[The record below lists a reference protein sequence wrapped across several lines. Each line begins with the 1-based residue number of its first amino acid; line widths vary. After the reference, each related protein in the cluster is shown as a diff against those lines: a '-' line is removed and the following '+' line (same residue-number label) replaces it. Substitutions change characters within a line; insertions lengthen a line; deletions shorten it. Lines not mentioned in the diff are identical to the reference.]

1 MVNNLTFGY
10 HYPHFVF
17 HTFGQY
23 SQIMIRALIG
33 FAAAVLL
40 QSCMLLAGPLAED
53 QADKHLT
60 AGNNAIP
67 VGIGRGNTYVVAV
80 LQGRESRDKYVRKY
94 FKENYNGKYVF
105 ASIEELQTDYADVD
119 TYRYAFTYSKL
130 DKTHIDSLANS
141 STLPSSNYFIYDRKE
156 KREYNSGFSSS
167 MFGKVIDAYT
177 RNMEQQRLAN
187 AVER

>member
-1 MVNNLTFGY
+1 
-10 HYPHFVF
+10 
-17 HTFGQY
+17 
-23 SQIMIRALIG
+23 MIRAFLGI
-33 FAAAVLL
+33 AIALLL
-40 QSCMLLAGPLAED
+40 QSCIMLAGPLAED

-67 VGIGRGNTYVVAV
+67 VGIGKDGTYVVAV

-94 FKENYNGKYVF
+94 FRENYNGKYVF
-105 ASIEELQTDYADVD
+105 STVEELQTEYADVNK
-119 TYRYAFTYSKL
+119 YRYAFTYSKL
-130 DKTHIDSLANS
+130 NDAVYDASDNS
-141 STLPSSNYFIYDRKE
+141 STPLPSSNYFIYDRKE

-187 AVER
+187 VIEE